1 VPTLQQFVAEI
12 TPENRY
18 RTERKAPAFRRG
30 GGSKRNSLAE
40 LRSRQRGSGVVH
52 QKGVPMEAPDLMPLP
67 PVVSYTGMPGEK
79 ILIVD
84 DERLVRW
91 SLRQKCEEW
100 GYEVFEAAGGE
111 LGLRL
116 AQHESPDL
124 VLLDVRM
131 PDLNGIQVLER
142 LRKNEDAGAVIMI
155 TADPTL
161 DDVKSALKL
170 GAYDFVG
177 KPLDFEELRVTI
189 QNALEATRLRGEVQ
203 SLRGEVRRRTGYH
216 DVVGVSPKMT
226 ELMNF
231 VQKVAASEATTILI
245 QGESGTG
252 KDLVAK
258 AIHYESARQ
267 NGPFVAINCSAI
279 PETLMEA
286 ELFGHEKGAFTDAKQ
301 MKKGLFETANG
312 GTLFLD
318 EIGELSPLLQA
329 KLLRV
334 LEDQVIRRVGGVRD
348 MQVDVRVVAASNR
361 DLEKAVREGH
371 FRQDLYYRLAI
382 IAIFIPPLREHTE
395 DILPLVDFFIN
406 LYNRKFKKSVRGIS
420 PETRRL
426 LLAHNWPGNVRE
438 LKNSIERAM
447 ILEEE
452 SVLRPNY
459 LPFAVGAA
467 ARSGLTAFEHTSAA
481 PDSSGKT
488 LANGR
493 VLPRL
498 YIPEEGTSLEEV
510 ERAMVE
516 LALRQANN
524 NQTHAARLLDIS
536 RDALRYKLKKFE
548 LVPAGDEEATNFIP
562 SENTAG

>member
-1 VPTLQQFVAEI
+1 MAAE
-12 TPENRY
+12 R
-18 RTERKAPAFRRG
+18 
-30 GGSKRNSLAE
+30 
-40 LRSRQRGSGVVH
+40 
-52 QKGVPMEAPDLMPLP
+52 
-67 PVVSYTGMPGEK
+67 

-100 GYEVFEAAGGE
+100 GYHASEAASGE
-111 LGLRL
+111 PGLRL
-116 AQHESPDL
+116 AQQESFDL
-124 VLLDVRM
+124 VLLDVRL
-131 PDLNGIQVLER
+131 PDLNGIQVLEQI
-142 LRKNEDAGAVIMI
+142 KKAPDAPPVIMI
-155 TADPTL
+155 TADPQL
-161 DDVKSALKL
+161 DDVKNALKL

-177 KPLDFEELRVTI
+177 KPLDFEELHVTI
-189 QNALEATRLRGEVQ
+189 QNALEATRLRSEVQ
-203 SLRGEVRRRTGYH
+203 SLRGEVRRHAGYH
-216 DVVGVSPKMT
+216 EAVAVSAKMT
-226 ELMNF
+226 ELMSF
-231 VQKVAASEATTILI
+231 VRKVAASEATTILI

-258 AIHYESARQ
+258 TIHYESARQ
-267 NGPFVAINCSAI
+267 GGPFVAINCSAI

-301 MKKGLFETANG
+301 MKKGLFETAHA

-348 MQVDVRVVAASNR
+348 LQVDVRVVAASNR

-382 IAIFIPPLREHTE
+382 IAIFIPPLRERTD
-395 DILPLVDFFIN
+395 DILPLVDFFIDW
-406 LYNRKFKKSVRGIS
+406 YNRKFKKAVRGIT

-426 LLAHNWPGNVRE
+426 LLAHTWPGNVRE

-447 ILEEE
+447 ILEDEP
-452 SVLRPNY
+452 VLRPVY
-459 LPFAVGAA
+459 LPFAVAEA
-467 ARSGLTAFEHTSAA
+467 ARSGLTAFEHSSAA
-481 PDSSGKT
+481 SDGKT

-516 LALRQANN
+516 LAMKQANG

-548 LVPAGDEEATNFIP
+548 LVPAGEEDSADSVA
-562 SENTAG
+562 SEKSAG

>member
-1 VPTLQQFVAEI
+1 M
-12 TPENRY
+12 
-18 RTERKAPAFRRG
+18 PA
-30 GGSKRNSLAE
+30 
-40 LRSRQRGSGVVH
+40 
-52 QKGVPMEAPDLMPLP
+52 
-67 PVVSYTGMPGEK
+67 EK
-79 ILIVD
+79 ILVVD

-100 GYEVFEAAGGE
+100 GYQVVEAAAGDP
-111 LGLRL
+111 GLRL
-116 AQHESPDL
+116 AHHESPDL

-131 PDLNGIQVLER
+131 PDISGIQVLEQI
-142 LRKNEDAGAVIMI
+142 KKAPDAPPVIMI
-155 TADPTL
+155 TADPQL

-189 QNALEATRLRGEVQ
+189 QNALEANRLRTEVQ
-203 SLRGEVRRRTGYH
+203 SLRGEVRRHTGYH
-216 DVVGVSPKMT
+216 EAVAVAPKST
-226 ELMNF
+226 ELMSF
-231 VQKVAASEATTILI
+231 VEKVAASEATTILI

-252 KDLVAK
+252 KDLIAK
-258 AIHYESARQ
+258 TIHYESSRQ

-286 ELFGHEKGAFTDAKQ
+286 ELFGHEKGAFTDAKA

-334 LEDQVIRRVGGVRD
+334 LEDQVIRRIGGVRD
-348 MQVDVRVVAASNR
+348 MQVDVRVIAASNR

-382 IAIFIPPLREHTE
+382 IAIFIPPLRERTE
-395 DILPLVDFFIN
+395 DILPLVDFFIDW
-406 LYNRKFKKSVRGIS
+406 YNRKFKKSVRGIT

-447 ILEEE
+447 ILEDEP
-452 SVLRPNY
+452 VLRPVY
-459 LPFAVGAA
+459 MPFAVGEA
-467 ARSGLTAFEHTSAA
+467 ARSGLTAFEASS
-481 PDSSGKT
+481 SSGGDGGGKQ

-516 LALRQANN
+516 LAMRQANG

-548 LVPAGDEEATNFIP
+548 LVGAGDEEAADSVS
-562 SENTAG
+562 SENSSS